1 MRISGWSSDVC
12 SSDLGGAGEEA
23 LDGHAQLHP
32 GEVRA
37 EAPVDAGPEGEVP
50 VALPVDD
57 EHVGSLEVLGSRLPA
72 GNAIR
77 ILSPFFIGQPAYS
90 VSSATY
96 RAMVTGL

>member
-12 SSDLGGAGEEA
+12 SSDLGGAGAEA

-37 EAPVDAGPEGEVP
+37 EAPVDAAPEGEVP

-57 EHVGSLEVLGSRLPA
+57 ELVGSLEVLGVAVARGERHQALVALLPRAA
-72 GNAIR
+72 GV
-77 ILSPFFIGQPAYS
+77 LGVLGEHPKC
-90 VSSATY
+90 V
-96 RAMVTGL
+96 V